1 MSSVR
6 SINDFTVKAL
16 LGCRVAKSFG
26 SLGIFEGTITGF
38 DPQTQ
43 WFFVSY
49 DDGDEEEY
57 ALNDIMQM
65 LVKEE
70 PKRTSSIE
78 THLIEVTAGAPAP
91 LPLPLPPREQDMS
104 PGLAGTPAHVEREN
118 DDDGKC
124 RCENCGTDSTPTWRR
139 FRKHDKTSKV
149 LCNACGIYQNT
160 NNRPR
165 PLLKALGQH
174 FSVPDN
180 DNERTPPQSPAP
192 PQILRP
198 TAQTAGELPQAEREN
213 LRVKFETEPSW
224 ELPEH
229 EAREELAKKK
239 LELHKRKQA
248 SLRDETARKSAKRHK
263 FVVTDDDDTNEY
275 YEAQAARL
283 RHEAAAAQTLIDS
296 LRKEV
301 EVANKHIAA
310 LSAKHALELQCVRTE
325 CEAELQ
331 SMHTKHVLDLQRIR
345 DEHAAERER
354 EGNEGNNET
363 FMGMLLDTDVPP
375 EGSAPRT
382 FSQAAATALMT
393 LSNV

>member
-38 DPQTQ
+38 DPQNQ

-57 ALNDIMQM
+57 ALNGIMQM

-78 THLIEVTAGAPAP
+78 THLFEVTAGAPAP
-91 LPLPLPPREQDMS
+91 LPLPLPPREQDIS
-104 PGLAGTPAHVEREN
+104 PGLAGTPAHVERE
-118 DDDGKC
+118 DVFDGKC

-139 FRKHDKTSKV
+139 YRKHDKTSKV

-165 PLLKALGQH
+165 PRQH

-192 PQILRP
+192 CALVDVPPLNK
-198 TAQTAGELPQAEREN
+198 N
-213 LRVKFETEPSW
+213 LRLEFETEPSW
-224 ELPEH
+224 EELPEH

-263 FVVTDDDDTNEY
+263 FVITDNDDTNEY

-310 LSAKHALELQCVRTE
+310 LRSKHALELQCVRTE

-375 EGSAPRT
+375 ESSAPRT

-393 LSNV
+393 LSNL

>member
-1 MSSVR
+1 MVFCELRRWRRRGVCIKRYYADAGQGGTKAHILDRNAPLR
-6 SINDFTVKAL
+6 SDR
-16 LGCRVAKSFG
+16 G
-26 SLGIFEGTITGF
+26 GTCATTTTTTAARTGHISW
-38 DPQTQ
+38 T
-43 WFFVSY
+43 
-49 DDGDEEEY
+49 G
-57 ALNDIMQM
+57 
-65 LVKEE
+65 
-70 PKRTSSIE
+70 R
-78 THLIEVTAGAPAP
+78 HAGARGARKRRRRKVPM
-91 LPLPLPPREQDMS
+91 RELRH
-104 PGLAGTPAHVEREN
+104 GLYPNLAEVPQAR
-118 DDDGKC
+118 
-124 RCENCGTDSTPTWRR
+124 
-139 FRKHDKTSKV
+139 KTSKV

-160 NNRPR
+160 NHRPR
-165 PLLKALGQH
+165 PLLKALGLH
-174 FSVPDN
+174 FPVPDN

-224 ELPEH
+224 EELPEH
-229 EAREELAKKK
+229 EAREELTKKK

-283 RHEAAAAQTLIDS
+283 RYEAAAAQTLIDS

-363 FMGMLLDTDVPP
+363 FMGMLLDTDVQP

-393 LSNV
+393 LSNL